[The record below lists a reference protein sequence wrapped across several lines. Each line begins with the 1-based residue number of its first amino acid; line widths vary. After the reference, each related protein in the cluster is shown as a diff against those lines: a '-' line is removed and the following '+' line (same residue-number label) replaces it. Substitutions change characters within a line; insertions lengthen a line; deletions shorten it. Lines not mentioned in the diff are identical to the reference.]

1 MRQDD
6 DNNKTKKPLI
16 FCFHWEV
23 VSSIADVCGIFDL
36 SSRDEAVQGRFSTSP
51 LFQVCAQKT

>member
-1 MRQDD
+1 MQSSFTCFAEITSFMRQDD

-36 SSRDEAVQGRFSTSP
+36 
-51 LFQVCAQKT
+51 